1 MFLTALIVWVVGT
14 LLMELVR
21 PKPHQEAARIPSL
34 GDFNFPTATEGRVIP
49 LVWGEVKISGP
60 NVVWYGGYRADIV
73 TQNVKTGLFSS
84 DDVDTGRRNYYV
96 GMQFA
101 LCRGPGVVLKKIMVN
116 DKQAYTGE
124 LSADDSAGIINNRSL
139 FGGETSGQGGMVG
152 SFKFFPGSTT
162 QLPASYLSSF
172 QNPAVAYR
180 GTAHVVWQGGYIG
193 GSTSIPPWAFLV
205 RRLVDGLGLAA
216 SNPGAE
222 EPYPG
227 GCNPM
232 NVLYELLT
240 DADWGLN
247 VSPSTVDLTNFRACA
262 VTLAAEG
269 NGFAM
274 VLDGP
279 RRIEELIREIE
290 RQIDGVVRFSRTTGL
305 WTCTLARDDYDP
317 EDLPLF
323 DESNVLEV
331 VEFTRQL
338 WPETV
343 NLVRVKF
350 ADRTKEFNESYGL
363 AQDQA
368 NRDLQASTVPVE
380 MSFPGVTDADLANQ
394 LAWREW
400 RQQGYPLSKATLRVN
415 RDGAQ
420 LYPGALFRWTS
431 VRLGIVAAVFRVSKL
446 NLGGLDSGAIDLFA
460 VEDVFS
466 TGIGSFGS
474 PTASGWTGD
483 IDPALASV
491 AGDTLAL
498 EAPRQMVAADP
509 YAATQEPRVWLGSRW
524 PGGGTLGFDAYVR
537 AGTSRP
543 LAGAWTLDQ
552 QINTFLAVGALDAD
566 VPAYGASAARPAVSY
581 SIDVQATDELLG
593 LVVDGGTALVSNLLT
608 IAYVNG
614 EYLGYQQVADL
625 GGGAIRLSG
634 LHRGLFHTAPKAHA
648 AGTRI
653 WFLGQSGGGLSKIT
667 LTSVQDEV
675 DFQLRSRDVLGT
687 MSEAL
692 TPIKQV
698 SLATIWKCPLAPR
711 DPVLHSSYAPATTSL
726 DTQYTTET
734 GRTGEDARALKIAV
748 SPRSW
753 AVDDVVADGALPSN
767 YLDDSPEF
775 DFELDL
781 GLTSTPVITV
791 SGTATPVAYVLRNAV
806 IGAAGANNPIPATGT
821 VRVAA
826 RHTVDGTDYTNPV
839 PMEFEVGLTST
850 LQDDDLLHGAL
861 TVNVAGSAVVYYGET
876 GTYNFNIGTSL
887 PSSGILEAS
896 KNGGG
901 YTTVVAA
908 AASAGTLAITTGD
921 SVVLRFTQA
930 PAADQFFAVTGPTS
944 EVGHGVLK
952 A

>member
-21 PKPHQEAARIPSL
+21 PKPHQEAARMPSL

-49 LVWGEVKISGP
+49 LIWGEVKITGP
-60 NVVWYGGYRADIV
+60 NVVWYGHFRAEII
-73 TQNVKTGLFSS
+73 TQEVKTGLFSS
-84 DDVDTGRRNYYV
+84 DDVDTGKRRYYV
-96 GMQFA
+96 GIQFA
-101 LCRGPGVVLKKIMVN
+101 LCRGPGVVLKRITVN
-116 DKQAYTGE
+116 DKQAYLGS
-124 LSADDSAGIINNRSL
+124 LSADDSAGLILNENL
-139 FGGETSGQGGMVG
+139 FGGEETGQGGMVG
-152 SFKFFPGSTT
+152 SFHFFPGSTT
-162 QLPASYLSSF
+162 QLPDAYLSGF
-172 QNPAVAYR
+172 QSPTPAYR
-180 GTAHVVWQGGYIG
+180 GTAHVVWTGGYIG
-193 GSTSIPPWAFLV
+193 GSTSVAPWAFIV
-205 RRLVDGLGLAA
+205 RRMVDGLGLAA

-232 NVLYELLT
+232 NVLYELMT
-240 DADWGLN
+240 DVNWGLRK
-247 VSPSTVDLTNFRACA
+247 SPSTIDLTNFRACA

-279 RRIEELIREIE
+279 RNIEELIQEIQ
-290 RQIDGVVRFSRTTGL
+290 RQIDGVVRFNPTTGL

-350 ADRTKEFNESYGL
+350 ADRTKEYNESYGL

-368 NRDLQASTVPVE
+368 NRDLQESTIPVE

-400 RQQGYPLSKATLRVN
+400 RQQGYPLSRVTLRVN

-431 VRLGIVAAVFRVSKL
+431 LRLGITAAVFRCNKM

-466 TGIGSFGS
+466 TGIGSFGA
-474 PTASGWTGD
+474 PPASGWTGD

-498 EAPRQMVAADP
+498 EAPRQLVAASP
-509 YAATQEPRVWLGSRW
+509 FAPSMEPRIWLGSRW
-524 PGGGTLGFDAYVR
+524 PGGGTLGFDVYAR

-543 LAGAWTLDQ
+543 LTGGWSLDQ
-552 QINTFLAVGALDAD
+552 QINAFLVVGVLDAD
-566 VPAYGASAARPAVSY
+566 VAAYGATATRPAVSY
-581 SIDVQATDELLG
+581 TIDVEATDDLLG
-593 LVVDGGTALVSNLLT
+593 LLVDGGTALVSNLLT
-608 IAYVNG
+608 IAYVDG
-614 EYLGYQQVADL
+614 EYLGYQQVTDL
-625 GGGAIRLSG
+625 GGGIYRLAG
-634 LHRGLFHTAPKAHA
+634 LHRGLFHTAPKKHA

-653 WFLGQSGGGLSKIT
+653 WFLGQSGGGLSR
-667 LTSVQDEV
+667 LAMTSSQDEV

-687 MSEAL
+687 MAEGL
-692 TPIKQV
+692 IPIKQV
-698 SLATIWKCPLAPR
+698 SLATLWRCPLAPR

-726 DTQYTTET
+726 DVQYTTET

-748 SPRSW
+748 TPRSW
-753 AVDDVVADGALPSN
+753 AVDDVVTDATLPAN

-781 GLTSTPVITV
+781 GVTSTPVITV
-791 SGTATPVAYVLRNAV
+791 GGTDSPVAYVVRNAV

-826 RHTVDGTDYTNPV
+826 RHTVGGTDYTNPV
-839 PMEFEVGLTST
+839 PMEFEVGLTSA

-861 TVNVAGSAVVYYGET
+861 TVNVAGTAVVYGET
-876 GTYNFNIGTSL
+876 GTYNFNIGTAL

-908 AASAGTLAITTGD
+908 ASSTGTLAVTTGD

-930 PAADQFFAVTGPTS
+930 PAASQFFTVLGPTA